1 MPNTQPIWG
10 FWDALPSQQPLSTQQ
25 RTQLALWAAS
35 LRYAHPDST
44 VTVWTRRSVIPPEYV
59 TVGSDLE
66 QSGVRIAYFNHVSE
80 LFRDT
85 PLDTYAPP
93 EQLSKAELSDI
104 VRLALL
110 YTYGGTWVD
119 IDDITIRPFTTQRN
133 VLDTLNRSPLTG
145 KIIVELEMPFFQWI
159 FVQPD
164 VRQTVCIGTNQS
176 MQGRRDHCTTRA

>member
-1 MPNTQPIWG
+1 
-10 FWDALPSQQPLSTQQ
+10 
-25 RTQLALWAAS
+25 
-35 LRYAHPDST
+35 
-44 VTVWTRRSVIPPEYV
+44 
-59 TVGSDLE
+59 LE

-133 VLDTLNRSPLTG
+133 VLGTFVWPAHQSQGTYWGSTFELAPGRLVTG
-145 KIIVELEMPFFQWI
+145 
-159 FVQPD
+159 
-164 VRQTVCIGTNQS
+164 
-176 MQGRRDHCTTRA
+176 GRWGHHRFH